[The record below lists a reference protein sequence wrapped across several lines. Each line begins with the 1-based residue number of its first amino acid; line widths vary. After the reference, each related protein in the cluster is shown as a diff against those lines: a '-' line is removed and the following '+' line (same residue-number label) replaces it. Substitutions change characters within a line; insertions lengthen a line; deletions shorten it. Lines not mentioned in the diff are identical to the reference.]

1 MDTAPALAVYYDA
14 IDDIERLAASPA
26 AGPPEARLSAIAKL
40 ISARVPRRPGTLD
53 IRPGE
58 LVQGGGAADAARMI
72 EHILRW
78 QRGPA
83 TGALADLIPGGE
95 QPSIRVHACGTWWL
109 DDKEQFSDEDRD
121 ALAADGGDPA
131 ATCAFTRSGTM
142 VAGGVELAAT
152 RLVVVP
158 SRLPWTAW
166 ERIQAGTPA
175 GAALGPYGMTRGRRR
190 VARDGLA
197 VAATAVLWLRSVPV
211 GLAGENTPPALARH
225 IARLAGSRLPSVS
238 G

>member
-1 MDTAPALAVYYDA
+1 MDTALLAVYYDA
-14 IDDIERLAASPA
+14 IDEIERLADA
-26 AGPPEARLSAIAKL
+26 ARPGPPGPARLSAIYRL
-40 ISARVPRRPGTLD
+40 ITDRLPRRPGTLD
-53 IRPGE
+53 IQPGE
-58 LVQGGGAADAARMI
+58 LVQGGNATDAARMI

-83 TGALADLIPGGE
+83 TEALAGLLPDLP
-95 QPSIRVHACGTWWL
+95 PPVIRVHSCGTWWL

-121 ALAADGGDPA
+121 ALEAAGPA
-131 ATCAFTRSGTM
+131 AICAFTRSGAM
-142 VAGGVELAAT
+142 MAGEAELAAT

-158 SRLPWTAW
+158 SRLPGEAW
-166 ERIQAGTPA
+166 ARIQAGTPA

-225 IARLAGSRLPSVS
+225 IARLAGSRLPSAS